1 MISWCNATCAT
12 WPGSQTLEPRQLC
25 SLVPGFQTIQNWNYS
40 NMVSKHDPTISNY
53 IQLYTQNTWVVTW
66 SHQKLFFPSESHQK
80 NKRRTY
86 QDFCRTFEEGKGL
99 LSVGKQTLQRAIC
112 RNLRVT
118 AWEFIRSLE
127 HIFSFEM
134 SKPSGNQ
141 AAKTMQNYFTA
152 IEQAAIC
159 METRMVRTAAR
170 EREYAQDNKLLCFL
184 ASGVLVPTTWCAVIW

>member
-1 MISWCNATCAT
+1 M
-12 WPGSQTLEPRQLC
+12 
-25 SLVPGFQTIQNWNYS
+25 
-40 NMVSKHDPTISNY
+40 HDS
-53 IQLYTQNTWVVTW
+53 
-66 SHQKLFFPSESHQK
+66 
-80 NKRRTY
+80 Y
-86 QDFCRTFEEGKGL
+86 QDFCGTFEEGKGL